1 MANPMPGFII
11 DVQEIKAGLVSAKSS
26 SPSDSS
32 RSPHSPQHLDCR
44 EHESREGDKVPTAVK
59 IY

>member
-11 DVQEIKAGLVSAKSS
+11 DVQEIKAGLVSAKAS

-32 RSPHSPQHLDCR
+32 RQKNRRTTLPVTFSAG
-44 EHESREGDKVPTAVK
+44 EFF
-59 IY
+59 